1 MSNIVIENI
10 DYAYQKTTVL
20 SKINLNIPAGKTS
33 VIVGP
38 TGSGKTTLLRII
50 SGLEAPDNG
59 KIFIDNTLATNGRE
73 ILLLP
78 HERALGFVFQ
88 DLALWPHLSV
98 YNNIAFGLEER
109 RDKNT
114 REKVCGILDQ
124 FGIAD
129 KATNYPHEL
138 SGGQKQLVAI
148 ARSLVLNPSIL
159 LLDEPLSNLDVK
171 IESKITEILKSTQQR
186 RPLTIVWVL
195 HDHNVA
201 FREGDFLIVLNGN
214 VEEADNP
221 SQILKSGNPFI
232 KDFIKIPTR

>member
-10 DYAYQKTTVL
+10 DYAYRKTTVL

-59 KIFIDNTLATNGRE
+59 KIFIDNTLATNGKE

-78 HERALGFVFQ
+78 HERTLGFVFQ

-98 YNNIAFGLEER
+98 YKNIAFGLEER
-109 RDKNT
+109 KDKNT
-114 REKVCGILDQ
+114 REKVSGILDQ

-171 IESKITEILKSTQQR
+171 IESKITQILKSTQQR
-186 RPLTIVWVL
+186 RPLTILWVL

-214 VEEADNP
+214 VEEAGDP
-221 SQILKSGNPFI
+221 SEILKSSNTFI